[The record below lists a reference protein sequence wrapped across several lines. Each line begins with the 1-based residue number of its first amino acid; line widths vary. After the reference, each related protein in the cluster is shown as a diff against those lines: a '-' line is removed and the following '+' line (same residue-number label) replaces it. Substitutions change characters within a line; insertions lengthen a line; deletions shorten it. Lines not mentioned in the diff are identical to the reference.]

1 MKGLG
6 LTIKKRG
13 AAFFALAM
21 ALFFAACGDDN
32 PVYFPFVPEK
42 LSSTEMLSSSFA
54 ASSSS
59 VVSSSSAVDASSTSN
74 SSKTVSPEGVLSI
87 STTVMEDSLDLF
99 YYGDVNLN
107 FKADSFLTVFERGD
121 IVTVMFDG
129 YDTVDVPVVTSTGN
143 VSTGEF
149 LLSVG
154 DGSSYVTLEVS
165 NGYASEAVGIERD
178 AKFPINVVVQM
189 KKKGGYL
196 DYIELR
202 NHLSMSAYLDAY
214 PDLSIPEFANFR
226 VVKTTGMG
234 DGVLYRSSSPIDVGL
249 GRNLYADSLAKVAGV
264 ATFMD
269 LAEGEDAAITYR
281 GWTNSYYST
290 QNVVFLGVPPT
301 FVNKVFKNGL
311 VKGFRYMIEHDGP
324 YLVHCTYGMD
334 RTGFTIAVLEA
345 LMGATADEIKSDYA
359 KTFTNYYSIVD
370 GVQVAL
376 TSEQVDL
383 IKEVIANNLRNSYH
397 TVGVDI
403 SDFENVDLAAATEK
417 YLLAL
422 GMESG
427 EIEALKA
434 RLK

>member
-87 STTVMEDSLDLF
+87 STTVMEDTLDLF
-99 YYGDVNLN
+99 YYGNVNLN

-154 DGSSYVTLEVS
+154 DGSGYVTLEVS

-189 KKKGGYL
+189 KKKG
-196 DYIELR
+196 
-202 NHLSMSAYLDAY
+202 
-214 PDLSIPEFANFR
+214 
-226 VVKTTGMG
+226 MG
-234 DGVLYRSSSPIDVGL
+234 DGVLYRSSSPIDAGL

-370 GVQVAL
+370 GAQVAL

-383 IKEVIANNLRNSYH
+383 VKEVIANNLRNSYH
-397 TVGVDI
+397 TVSVDI